1 MRIKKGDRVRVLQG
15 KDRGREGT
23 VMRVLPPKRGSTES
37 GRVIVD
43 GVNQVKRHQRATRAT
58 MQGGIID
65 KDLPMPASSVAVV
78 CPQCGPTRIGI
89 RYDEAGM
96 KERVCRKCGG
106 DL

>member
-23 VMRVLPPKRGSTES
+23 VMRVLPKQ

-65 KDLPMPASSVAVV
+65 KDLPLPASSVAVV

-89 RYDEAGM
+89 RIDDQGM
-96 KERVCRKCGG
+96 KQRVCRKCGG

>member
-23 VMRVLPPKRGSTES
+23 VMRVIPKT

-65 KDLPMPASSVAVV
+65 KDLPLPASSVAVV

-89 RYDEAGM
+89 RIDDQGM
-96 KERVCRKCGG
+96 KQRVCRKCGG

>member
-23 VMRVLPPKRGSTES
+23 VMRVLPKQR
-37 GRVIVD
+37 RVIVD

-65 KDLPMPASSVAVV
+65 KDLPLPAASVAVV

-89 RYDEAGM
+89 RIDDQGM
-96 KERVCRKCGG
+96 KQRVCRKCGG